1 MKYILVIGDG
11 MADDPVEELQGRT
24 PLETAEKP
32 EIDDL
37 ARRGILGAAKNCPE
51 GFPVG
56 SETAIM
62 SLFGCSPKLY
72 YTGRA
77 PIEAAAQGIVLQPG
91 DAAYRCNMVTL
102 EDGEMPMEEKRI
114 LSHSAGSIEGEDSDA
129 LVTDLF
135 QNPEFAPLAERAGMT
150 VTPGSSF
157 RHIAVQHGAQI
168 QGLKLIPPHDH
179 LGEAAGPLLPS
190 GCPNGEVLTE
200 LMRKAHEILDR
211 HPINDRRRA
220 EGKLPANGIWF
231 WAEGTAA
238 TLPNFPEKYGRNG
251 GVVSAVPLCHGI
263 AQLVGLQPVRVEGA
277 TGEWDTNYENKVAAG
292 LKILEKEDFLAMHL
306 EGPDEATHN
315 HDLPHKL
322 QCITDLSR
330 KVVGPICR
338 ALEERGEPYRML
350 IVSDHRTIMKT
361 GAHGAAP
368 VPFILYDSRRTEE
381 GSGRTYTEE
390 NGLKGP
396 FVEDG
401 VLLMSML
408 FEI

>member
-11 MADDPVEELQGRT
+11 MADDPVEELGGKT
-24 PLETAEKP
+24 PLEAADKP
-32 EIDDL
+32 FIDEL
-37 ARRGILGAAKNCPE
+37 ARKGVLGAAKNCPA

-77 PIEAAAQGIVLQPG
+77 PIEAAAQGIALVPG
-91 DAAYRCNMVTL
+91 DAAYRCNMVCY
-102 EDGEMPMEEKRI
+102 EDAAVPMMEKRI
-114 LSHSAGSIEGEDSDA
+114 LSHSAGSIEAEDSNA

-135 QNPEFAPLAERAGMT
+135 AHPDFAPLAEKAGMS

-157 RHIAVQHGAQI
+157 RHIAVQHNADI

-179 LGEAAGPLLPS
+179 LKEVIGPLMPS
-190 GCPNGEVLTE
+190 GCENAKVLTE
-200 LMRKAHEILDR
+200 LMVKAHEILNH
-211 HPINDRRRA
+211 HPINERRRA
-220 EGKLPANGIWF
+220 EGKMPANGIWF

-238 TLPNFPEKYGRNG
+238 QLPNFPEKYGHGG

-263 AQLVGLQPVRVEGA
+263 AQLVGLQPVHVAGA

-292 LKILEKEDFLAMHL
+292 LKLLEKDDFLAIHL

-322 QCITDLSR
+322 DCIRDLSAR
-330 KVVGPICR
+330 VVRPIHD
-338 ALEERGEPYRML
+338 ALRERGEDFRML

-368 VPFILYDSRRTEE
+368 VPFILYDSRVEE
-381 GSGRTYTEE
+381 GSGLSYTEE

-401 VLLMSML
+401 VNLMSML
-408 FEI
+408 FDI

>member
-11 MADDPVEELQGRT
+11 MADDPVEELGGKT
-24 PLETAEKP
+24 PLEAADKP
-32 EIDDL
+32 FIDEL
-37 ARRGILGAAKNCPE
+37 ARKGVLGAAKNCPA

-77 PIEAAAQGIVLQPG
+77 PIEAAAQGIALVPG
-91 DAAYRCNMVTL
+91 DAAYRCNMVCY
-102 EDGEMPMEEKRI
+102 EDADKPMMEKRI
-114 LSHSAGSIEGEDSDA
+114 LSHSAGSIEAENSNA

-135 QNPEFAPLAERAGMT
+135 AHPDFAPLAEKAGMS

-157 RHIAVQHGAQI
+157 RHIAVQHNADI

-179 LGEAAGPLLPS
+179 LKEVIGPLMPS
-190 GCPNGEVLTE
+190 GCENAKVLTE
-200 LMRKAHEILDR
+200 LMVKAHEILNH
-211 HPINDRRRA
+211 HPINERRRA
-220 EGKLPANGIWF
+220 EGKMPANGIWF

-238 TLPNFPEKYGRNG
+238 QLPSFPERYGHGG

-263 AQLVGLQPVRVEGA
+263 AQLVGLQPVHVAGA

-292 LKILEKEDFLAMHL
+292 LKLLEKDDFLAIHL

-322 QCITDLSR
+322 DCIRDLSAR
-330 KVVGPICR
+330 VVRPIHD
-338 ALEERGEPYRML
+338 ALRERGEDFRML

-368 VPFILYDSRRTEE
+368 VPFILYDSRVEE
-381 GSGRTYTEE
+381 GSGLSYTEE

-401 VLLMSML
+401 VNLMSML
-408 FEI
+408 FDI

>member
-11 MADDPVEELQGRT
+11 MADDPVEELGGKT
-24 PLETAEKP
+24 PLEAADKP
-32 EIDDL
+32 FIDEL
-37 ARRGILGAAKNCPE
+37 ARKGVLGAAKNCPA

-77 PIEAAAQGIVLQPG
+77 PIEAAAQGIALVPG
-91 DAAYRCNMVTL
+91 DAAYRCNMVCY
-102 EDGEMPMEEKRI
+102 EDAAVPMMEKRI
-114 LSHSAGSIEGEDSDA
+114 LSHSAGSIEAEDSNA

-135 QNPEFAPLAERAGMT
+135 AHPDFAPLAEKAGMS

-157 RHIAVQHGAQI
+157 RHIAVQHNADI

-179 LGEAAGPLLPS
+179 LKEVIGPLMPS
-190 GCPNGEVLTE
+190 GCENAKVLTE
-200 LMRKAHEILDR
+200 LMVKAHEILNH
-211 HPINDRRRA
+211 HPINERRRA
-220 EGKLPANGIWF
+220 EGKMPANGIWF

-238 TLPNFPEKYGRNG
+238 QLPSFPERYGHGG

-263 AQLVGLQPVRVEGA
+263 AQLVGLQPVHVAGA

-292 LKILEKEDFLAMHL
+292 LKLLEKDDFLAIHL

-322 QCITDLSR
+322 DCIRDLSAR
-330 KVVGPICR
+330 VVRPIHDAMR
-338 ALEERGEPYRML
+338 ERGEDFRML

-368 VPFILYDSRRTEE
+368 VPFILYDSRVEE
-381 GSGRTYTEE
+381 GSGLSYTEE

-401 VLLMSML
+401 VNLMSML
-408 FEI
+408 FDI

>member
-11 MADDPVEELQGRT
+11 MADDPVEELGGKT
-24 PLETAEKP
+24 PLEAADKP
-32 EIDDL
+32 FIDEL
-37 ARRGILGAAKNCPE
+37 ARKGVLGAAKNCPA

-77 PIEAAAQGIVLQPG
+77 PIEAAAQGIALVPG
-91 DAAYRCNMVTL
+91 DAAYRCNMVCY
-102 EDGEMPMEEKRI
+102 EDAAVPMMEKRI
-114 LSHSAGSIEGEDSDA
+114 LSHSAGSIEAEDSNA

-135 QNPEFAPLAERAGMT
+135 AHPDFAPLAEKAGMS

-157 RHIAVQHGAQI
+157 RHIAVQHNADI

-179 LGEAAGPLLPS
+179 LKEVIGPLMPS
-190 GCPNGEVLTE
+190 GCENAKVLTE
-200 LMRKAHEILDR
+200 LMVKAHEILNH
-211 HPINDRRRA
+211 HPINERRRV
-220 EGKLPANGIWF
+220 EGKMPANGIWF

-238 TLPNFPEKYGRNG
+238 QLPSFPEKYGHGG

-263 AQLVGLQPVRVEGA
+263 AQLVGLQPVHVAGA

-292 LKILEKEDFLAMHL
+292 LKLLEKDDFLAIHL

-322 QCITDLSR
+322 DCIRDLSAR
-330 KVVGPICR
+330 VVRPIHD
-338 ALEERGEPYRML
+338 ALRERGEDFRML

-368 VPFILYDSRRTEE
+368 VPFILYDSRVEE
-381 GSGRTYTEE
+381 GSGLSYTEE

-401 VLLMSML
+401 VNLMSML
-408 FEI
+408 FDI

>member
-11 MADDPVEELQGRT
+11 MADDPVEELGGKT
-24 PLETAEKP
+24 PLEAADKP
-32 EIDDL
+32 FIDEL
-37 ARRGILGAAKNCPE
+37 ARKGVLGAAKNCPA

-77 PIEAAAQGIVLQPG
+77 PIEAAAQGIALVPG
-91 DAAYRCNMVTL
+91 DAAYRCNMVCY
-102 EDGEMPMEEKRI
+102 EDAAVPMMEKRI
-114 LSHSAGSIEGEDSDA
+114 LSHSAGSIEAEDSNA

-135 QNPEFAPLAERAGMT
+135 AHPDFAPLAEKAGMS

-157 RHIAVQHGAQI
+157 RHIAVQHNADI

-179 LGEAAGPLLPS
+179 LKEVIGPLMPS
-190 GCPNGEVLTE
+190 GCENAKVLTE
-200 LMRKAHEILDR
+200 LLVKAHEILN
-211 HPINDRRRA
+211 HQPINERRRA
-220 EGKLPANGIWF
+220 EGKMPANGIWF

-238 TLPNFPEKYGRNG
+238 QLPSFPEKYGHGG
-251 GVVSAVPLCHGI
+251 GVVSAVPLFHGI
-263 AQLVGLQPVRVEGA
+263 AQLVGLQPVHVAGA

-292 LKILEKEDFLAMHL
+292 LKLLEKDDFLAIHL

-322 QCITDLSR
+322 DCIRDLSAR
-330 KVVGPICR
+330 VVRPIHD
-338 ALEERGEPYRML
+338 ALRERGEDFRML

-368 VPFILYDSRRTEE
+368 VPFILYDSRVEE
-381 GSGRTYTEE
+381 GSGLSYTEE

-401 VLLMSML
+401 VNLMSML
-408 FEI
+408 FDI

>member
-11 MADDPVEELQGRT
+11 MADDPVEELGGKT
-24 PLETAEKP
+24 PLAAADKP
-32 EIDDL
+32 FIDEL
-37 ARRGILGAAKNCPE
+37 ARKGVLGAAKNCPA

-77 PIEAAAQGIVLQPG
+77 PIEAAAQGIALVPG
-91 DAAYRCNMVTL
+91 DAAYRCNMVCY
-102 EDGEMPMEEKRI
+102 EDADKPMMEKRI
-114 LSHSAGSIEGEDSDA
+114 LSHSAGSIEAEDSNA

-135 QNPEFAPLAERAGMT
+135 AHPDFAPLAEKAGMS

-157 RHIAVQHGAQI
+157 RHIAVQHNADI

-179 LGEAAGPLLPS
+179 LKEVIGPLMPS
-190 GCPNGEVLTE
+190 GCENAKVLTE
-200 LMRKAHEILDR
+200 LMVKAHEILNH
-211 HPINDRRRA
+211 HPINERRRA
-220 EGKLPANGIWF
+220 EGKMPANGIWF

-238 TLPNFPEKYGRNG
+238 QLPSFPEKYGHGG

-263 AQLVGLQPVRVEGA
+263 AQLVGLQPVHVAGA

-292 LKILEKEDFLAMHL
+292 LKLLEKDDFLAIHL

-322 QCITDLSR
+322 DCIRDLSAR
-330 KVVGPICR
+330 VVRPIHD
-338 ALEERGEPYRML
+338 ALRERGEDFRML

-368 VPFILYDSRRTEE
+368 VPFILYDSRVEE
-381 GSGRTYTEE
+381 GSGLSYTEE

-401 VLLMSML
+401 VNLMSML
-408 FEI
+408 FDI

>member
-11 MADDPVEELQGRT
+11 MADDPVEELGGKT
-24 PLETAEKP
+24 PLEAADKP
-32 EIDDL
+32 FIDEL
-37 ARRGILGAAKNCPE
+37 ARKGVLGAAKNCPA

-77 PIEAAAQGIVLQPG
+77 PIEAAAQGIALVPG
-91 DAAYRCNMVTL
+91 DAAYRCNMVCY
-102 EDGEMPMEEKRI
+102 EDAAVPMMEKRI
-114 LSHSAGSIEGEDSDA
+114 LSHSAGSIEAENSNA

-135 QNPEFAPLAERAGMT
+135 AHPDFAPLAEKAGMS

-157 RHIAVQHGAQI
+157 RHIAVQHNADI

-179 LGEAAGPLLPS
+179 LKEVIGPLMPS
-190 GCPNGEVLTE
+190 GCENAKVLTE
-200 LMRKAHEILDR
+200 LMVKAHEILNH
-211 HPINDRRRA
+211 HPINERRRA
-220 EGKLPANGIWF
+220 EGKMPANGIWF

-238 TLPNFPEKYGRNG
+238 QLPSFPERYGHGG

-263 AQLVGLQPVRVEGA
+263 AQLVGLQPVHVAGA

-292 LKILEKEDFLAMHL
+292 LKLLEKDDFLAIHL

-322 QCITDLSR
+322 DCIRDLSAR
-330 KVVGPICR
+330 VVRPIHD
-338 ALEERGEPYRML
+338 ALRERGEDFRML

-368 VPFILYDSRRTEE
+368 VPFILYDSRVEE
-381 GSGRTYTEE
+381 GSGLSYTEE

-401 VLLMSML
+401 VNLMSML
-408 FEI
+408 FDI

>member
-11 MADDPVEELQGRT
+11 MADDPVEELGGKT
-24 PLETAEKP
+24 PLEAADKP
-32 EIDDL
+32 FIDEL
-37 ARRGILGAAKNCPE
+37 ARKGVLGAAKNCPA

-77 PIEAAAQGIVLQPG
+77 PIEAAAQGIALVPG
-91 DAAYRCNMVTL
+91 DAAYRCNMVCY
-102 EDGEMPMEEKRI
+102 EDAAVPMMEKRI
-114 LSHSAGSIEGEDSDA
+114 LSHSAGSIEAEDSNA

-135 QNPEFAPLAERAGMT
+135 AHPDFAPLAEKAGMS

-157 RHIAVQHGAQI
+157 RHIAVQHNADI

-179 LGEAAGPLLPS
+179 LKEVIGPLMPS
-190 GCPNGEVLTE
+190 GCENAKVLTE
-200 LMRKAHEILDR
+200 LMVKAHEILNH
-211 HPINDRRRA
+211 HPINERRRA
-220 EGKLPANGIWF
+220 EGKMPANGIWF

-238 TLPNFPEKYGRNG
+238 QLPSFPEKYGHGG

-263 AQLVGLQPVRVEGA
+263 AQLVGLQPVHVAGA

-292 LKILEKEDFLAMHL
+292 LKLLEKDDFLAIHL

-322 QCITDLSR
+322 DCIRDLSAR
-330 KVVGPICR
+330 VVRPIHD
-338 ALEERGEPYRML
+338 ALRERGEDFRML

-368 VPFILYDSRRTEE
+368 VPFILYDSRVEE
-381 GSGRTYTEE
+381 GSGLSYTEE

-401 VLLMSML
+401 VNLMSML
-408 FEI
+408 FDI

>member
-11 MADDPVEELQGRT
+11 MADDPVEELGGKT
-24 PLETAEKP
+24 PLEAADKP
-32 EIDDL
+32 FIDEL
-37 ARRGILGAAKNCPE
+37 ARKGVLGAAKNCPA

-77 PIEAAAQGIVLQPG
+77 PIEAAAQGIALVPG
-91 DAAYRCNMVTL
+91 DAAYRCNMVCY
-102 EDGEMPMEEKRI
+102 EDADKPMMEKRI
-114 LSHSAGSIEGEDSDA
+114 LSHSAGSIEAEDSNA

-135 QNPEFAPLAERAGMT
+135 AHPDFAPLAEKAGMS

-157 RHIAVQHGAQI
+157 RHIAVQHNADI

-179 LGEAAGPLLPS
+179 LKEVIGPLMPS
-190 GCPNGEVLTE
+190 GCENAKVLTE
-200 LMRKAHEILDR
+200 LMVKAHEILNH
-211 HPINDRRRA
+211 HPINERRRA
-220 EGKLPANGIWF
+220 EGKMPANGIWF

-238 TLPNFPEKYGRNG
+238 QLPSFPERYGHGG

-263 AQLVGLQPVRVEGA
+263 AQLVGLQPVHVAGA

-292 LKILEKEDFLAMHL
+292 LKLLEKDDFLAIHL

-322 QCITDLSR
+322 DCIRDLSAR
-330 KVVGPICR
+330 VVRPIHD
-338 ALEERGEPYRML
+338 ALRERGEDFRML

-368 VPFILYDSRRTEE
+368 VPFILYDSRVEE
-381 GSGRTYTEE
+381 GSGLSYTEE

-401 VLLMSML
+401 VNLMSML
-408 FEI
+408 FDI

>member
-11 MADDPVEELQGRT
+11 MADDPVDELDGKT
-24 PLETAEKP
+24 PLEVADKP
-32 EIDDL
+32 YIDEL
-37 ARRGILGAAKNCPE
+37 AKHGILGAAKNCPE

-77 PIEAAAQGIVLQPG
+77 PIEAAAQGIEMAPG
-91 DAAYRCNMVTL
+91 DVAYRCNMVTF
-102 EDGEMPMEEKRI
+102 EDGELPMMEKRI
-114 LSHSAGSIEGEDSDA
+114 LSHSAGSIEAEDSNA

-135 QNPEFAPLAERAGMT
+135 AHPDFAPLAQRAGMT

-157 RHIAVQHGAQI
+157 RHLAVQHGTEI
-168 QGLKLIPPHDH
+168 KGLKLYPPHDH
-179 LGEAAGPLLPS
+179 LKEAIGPLMPS
-190 GCPNGEVLTE
+190 GCENAATLTE
-200 LMRKAHEILDR
+200 LMVKAHEILDH
-211 HPINDRRRA
+211 HPINERRRA

-238 TLPNFPEKYGRNG
+238 TLPNFPEHYGSHG

-263 AQLVGLQPVRVEGA
+263 AQLVGLQPVHVQGA

-292 LKILEKEDFLAMHL
+292 LKVLEREDFLAMHL

-322 QCITDLSR
+322 DCIRDLSAR
-330 KVVGPICR
+330 VVQPICQ
-338 ALEERGEPYRML
+338 ALTEKGEDFRML
-350 IVSDHRTIMKT
+350 IVSDHRTIMRT

-368 VPFILYDSRRTEE
+368 VPFILYDSRVQE

-401 VLLMSML
+401 VQLMSML
-408 FEI
+408 FDI

>member
-1 MKYILVIGDG
+1 
-11 MADDPVEELQGRT
+11 
-24 PLETAEKP
+24 
-32 EIDDL
+32 
-37 ARRGILGAAKNCPE
+37 
-51 GFPVG
+51 
-56 SETAIM
+56 M

-77 PIEAAAQGIVLQPG
+77 PIEAAAQGIELQPG

-102 EDGEMPMEEKRI
+102 EDGDMPMEEKRI
-114 LSHSAGSIEGEDSDA
+114 LSHSAGSIEGEDSNA

-200 LMRKAHEILDR
+200 LMRKAHEILDQ
-211 HPINDRRRA
+211 HPINVRRRA

-238 TLPNFPEKYGRNG
+238 TLPNFPEKYGSHG

-263 AQLVGLQPVRVEGA
+263 AQLVGLQPVHVEGA

-322 QCITDLSR
+322 QCITDLSH
-330 KVVGPICR
+330 KVVGPLCR
-338 ALEERGEPYRML
+338 ALEERGEAYRML

-381 GSGRTYTEE
+381 GSGRIYTEE

>member
-11 MADDPVEELQGRT
+11 MADDPVEELGGKT
-24 PLETAEKP
+24 PLEAADKP
-32 EIDDL
+32 FIDEL
-37 ARRGILGAAKNCPE
+37 ARKGVLGAAKNCPA

-77 PIEAAAQGIVLQPG
+77 PIEAAAQGIALVPG
-91 DAAYRCNMVTL
+91 DAAYRCNMVCY
-102 EDGEMPMEEKRI
+102 EDAAVPMMEKRI
-114 LSHSAGSIEGEDSDA
+114 LSHSAGSIEAEDSNA

-135 QNPEFAPLAERAGMT
+135 AHPDFAPLAEKAGMS

-157 RHIAVQHGAQI
+157 RHIAVQHNADI

-179 LGEAAGPLLPS
+179 LKEVIGPLMPS
-190 GCPNGEVLTE
+190 GCENAKVLTE
-200 LMRKAHEILDR
+200 LMVKAHEILNH
-211 HPINDRRRA
+211 HPINERRRA
-220 EGKLPANGIWF
+220 EGKMPANGIWF

-238 TLPNFPEKYGRNG
+238 QLPNFPERYGHGG

-263 AQLVGLQPVRVEGA
+263 AQLVGLQPVHVAGA

-292 LKILEKEDFLAMHL
+292 LKLLEKDDFLAIHL

-322 QCITDLSR
+322 DCIRDLSAR
-330 KVVGPICR
+330 VVRPIHD
-338 ALEERGEPYRML
+338 ALRQRGEDFRML

-368 VPFILYDSRRTEE
+368 VPFILYDSRVEE
-381 GSGRTYTEE
+381 GSGLSYTEE

-401 VLLMSML
+401 VNLMSML
-408 FEI
+408 FDI

>member
-11 MADDPVEELQGRT
+11 MADDPVEELGGKT
-24 PLETAEKP
+24 PLETADKP
-32 EIDDL
+32 FIDEL
-37 ARRGILGAAKNCPE
+37 ARKGVLGAAKNCPA

-77 PIEAAAQGIVLQPG
+77 PIEAAAQGIVLVPG
-91 DAAYRCNMVTL
+91 DAAYRCNMVCY
-102 EDGEMPMEEKRI
+102 EDAAVPMMEKRI
-114 LSHSAGSIEGEDSDA
+114 LSHSAGSIEAEDSND

-135 QNPEFAPLAERAGMT
+135 AHPDFAPLAEKAGMS

-157 RHIAVQHGAQI
+157 RHIAVQHNADI

-179 LGEAAGPLLPS
+179 LKEVIGPLMPS
-190 GCPNGEVLTE
+190 GCENAKVLTE
-200 LMRKAHEILDR
+200 LMVKAHEILNH
-211 HPINDRRRA
+211 HPINERRRA
-220 EGKLPANGIWF
+220 EGKMPANGIWF

-238 TLPNFPEKYGRNG
+238 QLPNFPEKYGHGG

-263 AQLVGLQPVRVEGA
+263 AQLVGLQPVHVAGA

-292 LKILEKEDFLAMHL
+292 LKLLEKDDFLAIHL

-322 QCITDLSR
+322 DCIRDLSAR
-330 KVVGPICR
+330 VVRPIHD
-338 ALEERGEPYRML
+338 ALRERGEDFRML

-368 VPFILYDSRRTEE
+368 VPFILYDSRVEE
-381 GSGRTYTEE
+381 GSGLSYTEE

-401 VLLMSML
+401 VNLMSML
-408 FEI
+408 FDI

>member
-11 MADDPVEELQGRT
+11 MADDPVEELSGKT
-24 PLETAEKP
+24 PLEVADKP
-32 EIDDL
+32 YIDRL
-37 ARRGILGAAKNCPE
+37 AGKGLLGAAKNCPP
-51 GFPVG
+51 GYPVG

-77 PIEAAAQGIVLQPG
+77 PIEAAAQGIEMRPG
-91 DAAYRCNMVTL
+91 DVAYRCNMVCF
-102 EDGEMPMEEKRI
+102 EDGEMPMTEKRI
-114 LSHSAGSIEGEDSDA
+114 LSHSAGSIEGEESDA

-135 QNPEFAPLAERAGMT
+135 SHPAFAPLAEKAGMT

-157 RHIAVQHGAQI
+157 RHIAVQHGADI
-168 QGLKLIPPHDH
+168 KGLKLIPPHDH
-179 LGEAAGPLLPS
+179 LNEKLGPHLPS
-190 GCPNGEVLTE
+190 GCENAGVLTE
-200 LMRKAHEILDR
+200 LMVKAHEILNH
-211 HPINDRRRA
+211 HPINERRRQ

-238 TLPNFPEKYGRNG
+238 SMPNFPEKYGSNG

-263 AQLVGLQPVRVEGA
+263 AQLVGLRPIHVAGA
-277 TGEWDTNYENKVAAG
+277 TGEWDTNYENKVAAA
-292 LKILEKEDFLAMHL
+292 LNVLAEDDFLAIHL

-322 QCITDLSR
+322 DCIRDLSAR
-330 KVVGPICR
+330 VVEPLCR
-338 ALEERGEPYRML
+338 AMEEWGEAYRML
-350 IVSDHRTIMKT
+350 IISDHRTIMKT
-361 GAHGAAP
+361 GAHGADP
-368 VPFILYDSRRTEE
+368 VPFILYDSRNPV
-381 GSGRTYTEE
+381 GSGLTYTEE

-401 VLLMSML
+401 VELMSML
-408 FEI
+408 FEL

>member
-11 MADDPVEELQGRT
+11 MADDPVEELGGKT
-24 PLETAEKP
+24 PLETADKP
-32 EIDDL
+32 FIDEL
-37 ARRGILGAAKNCPE
+37 ARKGVLGAAKNCPA

-77 PIEAAAQGIVLQPG
+77 PIEAAAQGIALVPG
-91 DAAYRCNMVTL
+91 DAAYRCNMVCY
-102 EDGEMPMEEKRI
+102 EDAAVPMMEKRI
-114 LSHSAGSIEGEDSDA
+114 LSHSAGSIEAEDSNA

-135 QNPEFAPLAERAGMT
+135 AHPDFAPLAEKAGMS

-157 RHIAVQHGAQI
+157 RHIAVQHNADI
-168 QGLKLIPPHDH
+168 QGLKMIPPHDH
-179 LGEAAGPLLPS
+179 LKEVIGPLMPS
-190 GCPNGEVLTE
+190 GCENAKVLTE
-200 LMRKAHEILDR
+200 LMVKAHEILNH
-211 HPINDRRRA
+211 HPINERRRA
-220 EGKLPANGIWF
+220 EGKMPANGIWF

-238 TLPNFPEKYGRNG
+238 QLPSFPEKYGHGG

-263 AQLVGLQPVRVEGA
+263 AQLVGLQPVHVAGA

-292 LKILEKEDFLAMHL
+292 LKLLEKDDFLAIHL

-322 QCITDLSR
+322 DCIRDLSAR
-330 KVVGPICR
+330 VVRPIHD
-338 ALEERGEPYRML
+338 ALRERGEDFRML

-368 VPFILYDSRRTEE
+368 VPFILYDSRVEE
-381 GSGRTYTEE
+381 GSGLSYTEE

-401 VLLMSML
+401 VNLMSML
-408 FEI
+408 FDI

>member
-11 MADDPVEELQGRT
+11 MADDPVEELGGKT
-24 PLETAEKP
+24 PLEAADKP
-32 EIDDL
+32 FIDEL
-37 ARRGILGAAKNCPE
+37 ARKGVLGAAKNCPA

-77 PIEAAAQGIVLQPG
+77 PIEAAAQGIALVPG
-91 DAAYRCNMVTL
+91 DAAYRCNMVCY
-102 EDGEMPMEEKRI
+102 EDAEVPMMEKRI
-114 LSHSAGSIEGEDSDA
+114 LSHSAGSIEAEDSNA

-135 QNPEFAPLAERAGMT
+135 AHPDFAPLAEKAGMS

-157 RHIAVQHGAQI
+157 RHIAVQHNADI

-179 LGEAAGPLLPS
+179 LKEVIGPLMPS
-190 GCPNGEVLTE
+190 GCENAKVLTE
-200 LMRKAHEILDR
+200 LMVKAHEILNH
-211 HPINDRRRA
+211 HPINERRRA

-238 TLPNFPEKYGRNG
+238 QLPSFPEKYGHGG

-263 AQLVGLQPVRVEGA
+263 AQLVGLQPVHVAGA

-292 LKILEKEDFLAMHL
+292 LKLLEKDDFLAIHL

-322 QCITDLSR
+322 DCIRDLSAR
-330 KVVGPICR
+330 VVRPIHD
-338 ALEERGEPYRML
+338 ALRERGEDFRML

-368 VPFILYDSRRTEE
+368 VPFILYDSRVEE
-381 GSGRTYTEE
+381 GSGLSYTEE

-401 VLLMSML
+401 VNLMSML
-408 FEI
+408 FDI

>member
-11 MADDPVEELQGRT
+11 MADDPVEELGGKT
-24 PLETAEKP
+24 PLEAADKP
-32 EIDDL
+32 FIDEL
-37 ARRGILGAAKNCPE
+37 ARKGVLGAAKNCPA

-77 PIEAAAQGIVLQPG
+77 PIEAAAQGIALVPG
-91 DAAYRCNMVTL
+91 DAAYRCNMVCY
-102 EDGEMPMEEKRI
+102 EDADKPMMEKRI
-114 LSHSAGSIEGEDSDA
+114 LSHSAGSIEAEDSNA

-135 QNPEFAPLAERAGMT
+135 AHPDFAPLAEKAGMS

-157 RHIAVQHGAQI
+157 RHIAVQHNADI

-179 LGEAAGPLLPS
+179 LKEVIGPLMPS
-190 GCPNGEVLTE
+190 GCENAKVLTE
-200 LMRKAHEILDR
+200 LMVKAHEILNH
-211 HPINDRRRA
+211 HPINERRRA
-220 EGKLPANGIWF
+220 EGKMPANGIWF

-238 TLPNFPEKYGRNG
+238 QLPSFPEKYGHGG

-263 AQLVGLQPVRVEGA
+263 AQLVGLQPVHVAGA

-292 LKILEKEDFLAMHL
+292 LKLLEKDDFLAIHL

-322 QCITDLSR
+322 DCIRDLSAR
-330 KVVGPICR
+330 VVRPIHD
-338 ALEERGEPYRML
+338 ALRERGEDFRML

-368 VPFILYDSRRTEE
+368 VPFILYDSRVEE
-381 GSGRTYTEE
+381 GSGLSYTEE

-401 VLLMSML
+401 VNLMSML
-408 FEI
+408 FDI

>member
-11 MADDPVEELQGRT
+11 MADDPVEELGGKT
-24 PLETAEKP
+24 PLEAADKP
-32 EIDDL
+32 FIDEL
-37 ARRGILGAAKNCPE
+37 ARKGVLGAAKNCPA

-77 PIEAAAQGIVLQPG
+77 PIEAAAQGIALVPG
-91 DAAYRCNMVTL
+91 DAAYRCNMVCY
-102 EDGEMPMEEKRI
+102 EDAAVPMMEKRI
-114 LSHSAGSIEGEDSDA
+114 LSHSAGSIEAEDSNA

-135 QNPEFAPLAERAGMT
+135 AHPDFAPLAEKAGMS

-157 RHIAVQHGAQI
+157 RHIAVQHNADI

-179 LGEAAGPLLPS
+179 LKEVIGPLMPS
-190 GCPNGEVLTE
+190 GCENAKVLTE
-200 LMRKAHEILDR
+200 LMVKAHEILNH
-211 HPINDRRRA
+211 HPINERRRA
-220 EGKLPANGIWF
+220 EGKMPANGIWF

-238 TLPNFPEKYGRNG
+238 QLPSFPEKYGHGG

-263 AQLVGLQPVRVEGA
+263 AQLVGLQPVHVAGA

-292 LKILEKEDFLAMHL
+292 LKLLEKEDFLAIHL
-306 EGPDEATHN
+306 QGPHEATHN

-322 QCITDLSR
+322 DCIRDLSAR
-330 KVVGPICR
+330 VVRPIHD
-338 ALEERGEPYRML
+338 ALRERGEDFRML

-368 VPFILYDSRRTEE
+368 VPFILYDSRVEE
-381 GSGRTYTEE
+381 GSGLSYTEE

-401 VLLMSML
+401 VNLMSML
-408 FEI
+408 FDI

>member
-11 MADDPVEELQGRT
+11 MADDPVEELGGKT
-24 PLETAEKP
+24 PLEAADKP
-32 EIDDL
+32 FIDEL
-37 ARRGILGAAKNCPE
+37 ARKGVLGAAKNCPA

-77 PIEAAAQGIVLQPG
+77 PIEAAAQGIALVPG
-91 DAAYRCNMVTL
+91 DAAYRCNMVCY
-102 EDGEMPMEEKRI
+102 EDAAVPMMEKRI
-114 LSHSAGSIEGEDSDA
+114 LSHSAGSIEAEDSNA

-135 QNPEFAPLAERAGMT
+135 AHPDFAPLAEKAGMS

-157 RHIAVQHGAQI
+157 RHIAVQHNADI
-168 QGLKLIPPHDH
+168 RGLKLIPPHDH
-179 LGEAAGPLLPS
+179 LKEVIGPLMPS
-190 GCPNGEVLTE
+190 GCENAKVLTE
-200 LMRKAHEILDR
+200 LMVKAHEILNH
-211 HPINDRRRA
+211 HPINERRRA
-220 EGKLPANGIWF
+220 EGKMPANGIWF

-238 TLPNFPEKYGRNG
+238 QLPSFPERYGHGG

-263 AQLVGLQPVRVEGA
+263 AQLVGLQPVHVAGA

-292 LKILEKEDFLAMHL
+292 LKLLEKNDFLAIHL

-322 QCITDLSR
+322 DCIRDLSAR
-330 KVVGPICR
+330 VVRPIHD
-338 ALEERGEPYRML
+338 ALRERGEDFRML

-368 VPFILYDSRRTEE
+368 VPFILYDSRVEE
-381 GSGRTYTEE
+381 GSGLSYTEE

-401 VLLMSML
+401 VNLMSML
-408 FEI
+408 FDI

>member
-11 MADDPVEELQGRT
+11 MADDPVEELGGKT
-24 PLETAEKP
+24 PLEAADKP
-32 EIDDL
+32 FIDEL
-37 ARRGILGAAKNCPE
+37 ARKGVLGAAKNCPA

-77 PIEAAAQGIVLQPG
+77 PIEAAAQGIALVPG
-91 DAAYRCNMVTL
+91 DAAYRCNMVCY
-102 EDGEMPMEEKRI
+102 EDAAVPMMEKRI
-114 LSHSAGSIEGEDSDA
+114 LSHSAGSIEAEDSNA

-135 QNPEFAPLAERAGMT
+135 AHPDFAPLAEKAGMS

-157 RHIAVQHGAQI
+157 RHIAVQHNADI

-179 LGEAAGPLLPS
+179 LKEVIGPLMPS
-190 GCPNGEVLTE
+190 GCENAKVLTE
-200 LMRKAHEILDR
+200 LMVKAHEILNH
-211 HPINDRRRA
+211 HPINERRRA
-220 EGKLPANGIWF
+220 EGKMPANGIWF

-238 TLPNFPEKYGRNG
+238 QLPSFPERYGHGG

-263 AQLVGLQPVRVEGA
+263 AQLVGLQPVHVAGA

-292 LKILEKEDFLAMHL
+292 LKLLEKDDFLAIHL

-322 QCITDLSR
+322 DCIRDLSAR
-330 KVVGPICR
+330 VVRPIHD
-338 ALEERGEPYRML
+338 ALRERGEDFRML

-368 VPFILYDSRRTEE
+368 VPFILYDSRVEE
-381 GSGRTYTEE
+381 GSGLSYTEE

-401 VLLMSML
+401 VNLMSML
-408 FEI
+408 FDI